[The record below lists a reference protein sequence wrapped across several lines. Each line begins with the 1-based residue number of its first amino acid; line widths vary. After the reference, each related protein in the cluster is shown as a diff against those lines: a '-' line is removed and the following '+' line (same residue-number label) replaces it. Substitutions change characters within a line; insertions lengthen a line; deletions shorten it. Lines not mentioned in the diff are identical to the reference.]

1 MTDQTKIPAPEP
13 KAWTLHSELHF
24 PQTTYTHKANLWF
37 LDPQNPSWAP
47 IYTADQLET
56 YAAALAEKARQDERE
71 RLHTLAQQMMDEAT
85 EGNWAQA
92 AVIMEQMLRAG

>member
-1 MTDQTKIPAPEP
+1 MTDPKIPAPEP
-13 KAWTLHSELHF
+13 VVEFVGVLRWRIPHAHYVLPYKYLNGHHLFCNAAEVE
-24 PQTTYTHKANLWF
+24 A
-37 LDPQNPSWAP
+37 
-47 IYTADQLET
+47 
-56 YAAALAEKARQDERE
+56 YAAALAEKARQEERE